1 MNVSDDYFEFV
12 FCFFVILDII
22 FCMMNFLVVE
32 NLGVNL
38 FMVLFVIGE
47 IFIDLSLGEG
57 VVFCCFFN
65 FFMKLV
71 VMFFLIGVV
80 ILFEIGVFGCVM
92 VIVFVKVIFLFKE
105 WMENFVSKIVMES
118 IYCGVCEKI
127 CWKS

>member
-1 MNVSDDYFEFV
+1 MVICMGVISFFVILWFMNVSDDYFEFV

-105 WMENFVSKIVMES
+105 
-118 IYCGVCEKI
+118 
-127 CWKS
+127 